1 MKPRIFINIHY
12 LEIGGA
18 ETALIGLLQA
28 MAPERADV
36 DLFLNDPRG
45 EMMNY
50 IPGWVNVLPA
60 CRPYTMIERPVKE
73 VLKAGFIRIA
83 IARLWAKVRFWF
95 YARRKRPID
104 GSAIF
109 GYVARCVTPFLPS
122 LRHLGEYDLAIS
134 FLAPHDIVLK
144 KVRAKKRICWIH
156 TDYTHIDVNRSLELP
171 VWSGYDRIASI
182 SADVT
187 RTFCEVF
194 PSLRDRITEIE
205 NVLSPEFVRRRAV
218 EFQPT
223 DMPTVENGVT
233 LLTIGR
239 YSYPKRLDGIPAI
252 CRRLVERGIAVRW
265 YIIGYGGSD
274 DYIRRAI
281 AEEGMEKNVIMLGKR
296 ENPYPYIK
304 ACDWYVQP
312 SRYEGKSVVVR
323 EAQILCRPVIVTAYP
338 TAASQVKNGVDGVIV
353 PMAADECAA
362 AMAEVLTEGVSGRR
376 ISEYLS
382 SHDYGNESEV
392 EKIYNL
398 TGL

>member
-28 MAPERADV
+28 MEPERADV

-60 CRPYTMIERPVKE
+60 CQPYTMIERPVKE

-109 GYVARCVTPFLPS
+109 GYVARCVIPFLPS

-205 NVLSPEFVRRRAV
+205 NILSPEFVRLRAV

-281 AEEGMEKNVIMLGKR
+281 AEEGMEKNVILLGKR

-362 AMAEVLTEGVSGRR
+362 AMAEVLTEGVSERR